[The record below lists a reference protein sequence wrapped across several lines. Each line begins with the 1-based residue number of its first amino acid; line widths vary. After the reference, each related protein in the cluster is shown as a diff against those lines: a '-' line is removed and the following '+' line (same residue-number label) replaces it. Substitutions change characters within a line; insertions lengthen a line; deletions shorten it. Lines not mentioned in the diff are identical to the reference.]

1 MGLTAAVGWTVA
13 GEKGGREREAGK
25 PKGRRR
31 GRGSDEAAGRE
42 GVATSHK
49 EGVSWAVKYA
59 QKMC

>member
-31 GRGSDEAAGRE
+31 GRGGDEAAG
-42 GVATSHK
+42 
-49 EGVSWAVKYA
+49 
-59 QKMC
+59 